1 MELDNLKAL
10 WQDIGQQDI
19 HRDSDEQIMR
29 MLQKRSQ
36 SPIAKMKRNL
46 RCELVGVIVLYSLCI
61 SYFLIAAMGRYWEVA
76 LLLMVIGVAFIFY
89 YQLKNK
95 LLGEMQ
101 CVTCEVRS
109 NLQKQLTTLEKY
121 VRFYLISSII
131 LTPVAYFAT
140 GFIVFF
146 KTPFKNFNAE
156 SWSIILFM
164 ILGVILTVGSY
175 SLNRWYV
182 RKLYGKYIL
191 QLKELLRQMEEKEV

>member
-1 MELDNLKAL
+1 MELDNLKTL
-10 WQDIGQQDI
+10 WQDLGQQDI
-19 HRDSDEQIMR
+19 YQDSDEQIMR

-46 RCELVGVIVLYSLCI
+46 RCDLVGVIVLYSLCI
-61 SYFLIAAMGRYWEVA
+61 SYFLIAAMGLYWEVA

-121 VRFYLISSII
+121 
-131 LTPVAYFAT
+131 
-140 GFIVFF
+140 G
-146 KTPFKNFNAE
+146 E
-156 SWSIILFM
+156 
-164 ILGVILTVGSY
+164 
-175 SLNRWYV
+175 
-182 RKLYGKYIL
+182 
-191 QLKELLRQMEEKEV
+191 Q